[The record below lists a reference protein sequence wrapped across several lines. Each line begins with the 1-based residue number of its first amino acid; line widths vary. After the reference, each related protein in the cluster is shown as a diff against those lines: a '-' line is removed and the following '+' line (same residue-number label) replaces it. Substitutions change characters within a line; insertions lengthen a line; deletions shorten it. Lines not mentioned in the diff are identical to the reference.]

1 MKKLFIIK
9 FPVILLMLLIFI
21 LPVKASSSI
30 DLQNS
35 TAQNLFKLKIMQG
48 DDNGDLRLQD
58 KIKRS
63 EFITLMVRILGY
75 ENETNLDNIKVPFKD
90 ISKEHWAYNYVRIS
104 YKYGLVD
111 GYPDNTIAP
120 DNFITLAEAQT
131 VLVKALGYK
140 DAITGS
146 WPENVLSK
154 ASQLGI
160 DKNLDIPANKQ
171 ITRGETSVLVNNSL
185 IVNFGM
191 N

>member
-1 MKKLFIIK
+1 MKNLFIIK
-9 FPVILLMLLIFI
+9 IPLILLMLLLFI
-21 LPVKASSSI
+21 IPVNASSSA

-35 TAQNLFKLKIMQG
+35 TAQALHKLKILQG
-48 DDNGDLRLQD
+48 DDDGNLRLQD

-75 ENETNLDNIKVPFKD
+75 ENEPGLDNISIPFKD

-111 GYPDNTIAP
+111 GYPDRTIAP
-120 DNFITLAEAQT
+120 DSYITLAEAQT

-140 DAITGS
+140 DALTGS
-146 WPENVLSK
+146 WPDNVIAK

-160 DKNLDIPANKQ
+160 GKNLDIQSSKQ
-171 ITRGETSVLVNNSL
+171 LTRGEASILVSNSL
-185 IVNFGM
+185 TVNF
-191 N
+191 NLN